1 MSSDGGAIA
10 GRSDSRTRR
19 ALEEICCV
27 AMAMGQVNGGVRLV
41 KVGNGKNI
49 IQVVS
54 GEKRFFPNF
63 NVDLS
68 RSTVLQA

>member
-1 MSSDGGAIA
+1 
-10 GRSDSRTRR
+10 
-19 ALEEICCV
+19 
-27 AMAMGQVNGGVRLV
+27 MAMGQVNGGVRLV